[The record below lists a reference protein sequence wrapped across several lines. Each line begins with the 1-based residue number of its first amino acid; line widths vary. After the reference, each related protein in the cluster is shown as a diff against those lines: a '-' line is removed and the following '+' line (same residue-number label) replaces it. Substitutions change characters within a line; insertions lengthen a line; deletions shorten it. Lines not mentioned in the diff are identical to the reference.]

1 MASADQKLDLILQQ
15 LQQQQQQLQ
24 ALGPIQASL
33 ESLRSTI
40 CDVKEDVR
48 NIQFTVD
55 NHNDRLLA
63 LEAEML
69 EQKYLANQQQQQLRS
84 LTLRLINFPVVS
96 DEAADNNAGLK
107 ARVYDHVLRPLL
119 VAAKTAKDLSSVPQ
133 ANTVIE
139 ACFRP
144 FNATT
149 SRPLIS
155 SAASPDS
162 APPHVILKVSSRQ
175 IKLALLKHR
184 KNLPLPV
191 PADSKRIFLVED
203 LTVPTHKMLVAISKD
218 KDTAKSWT
226 IDGNIKY
233 TVVGKPEVRTV
244 KSVFLPLSKVLGK

>member
-1 MASADQKLDLILQQ
+1 M
-15 LQQQQQQLQ
+15 
-24 ALGPIQASL
+24 
-33 ESLRSTI
+33 
-40 CDVKEDVR
+40 
-48 NIQFTVD
+48 
-55 NHNDRLLA
+55 
-63 LEAEML
+63 
-69 EQKYLANQQQQQLRS
+69 
-84 LTLRLINFPVVS
+84 
-96 DEAADNNAGLK
+96 
-107 ARVYDHVLRPLL
+107 
-119 VAAKTAKDLSSVPQ
+119 
-133 ANTVIE
+133 IE

-144 FNATT
+144 FNATI
-149 SRPLIS
+149 SRPLNS

>member
-15 LQQQQQQLQ
+15 LQQQQQQLL

-55 NHNDRLLA
+55 DHNDRLLA
-63 LEAEML
+63 LEADML
-69 EQKYLANQQQQQLRS
+69 EQKNLANQQQQQLRS
-84 LTLRLINFPVVS
+84 LTLRLINFPVVA

-149 SRPLIS
+149 PRPLIS
-155 SAASPDS
+155 AASPVS

-184 KNLPLPV
+184 KNLPPPV

-203 LTVPTHKMLVAISKD
+203 LTAPTHKMLVAISKD